1 MTASPSS
8 GSVHAGPRAHLV
20 QIASTWEDPAA
31 NREKLL
37 DLLDTIDPAPREGD
51 LILLPEMFDTGFSMN
66 LAATADKGNAT
77 LHALAEIAQEH
88 RVTVQGG
95 RTVHDCHCDRGSN
108 TMSVVAHD
116 AALGSRL
123 LCEYRKVHLFTLTGE
138 DRAIA
143 PGTRIETY
151 DWEFP
156 DSGAEG
162 GAGRDRLK
170 VCPIICY
177 DLRFPELFRKGLLQ
191 GAEVFAVGA
200 CWPAKRIHHWRA
212 LLIARAIEN
221 QAFVLGVT
229 RTGSEPGVTY
239 SGGTI
244 AIDPT
249 GQVLGELGP
258 DEGVLSVEI
267 DPRTLRAWRGA
278 FPAWKEHRLLS

>member
-1 MTASPSS
+1 MSTA
-8 GSVHAGPRAHLV
+8 HALPPASPRAHLI
-20 QIASTWEDPAA
+20 QIASAWEDPAA
-31 NREKLL
+31 NRERLL
-37 DLLDTIDPAPREGD
+37 DLIDAIDPAPREGD
-51 LILLPEMFDTGFSMN
+51 LILLPEMFDTGFSTN
-66 LAATADKGNAT
+66 LAVTADKGNAT

-95 RTVHDCHCDRGSN
+95 RTVHDCHCSHGSN

-116 AALGSRL
+116 AQMGSRL
-123 LCEYRKVHLFTLTGE
+123 LCEYRKIHPFALTGE

-143 PGTRIETY
+143 PGTRVETY
-151 DWEFP
+151 DWTFP
-156 DSGAEG
+156 SSPNA
-162 GAGRDRLK
+162 DRLK
-170 VCPIICY
+170 VCPVICY

-229 RTGSEPGVTY
+229 RTGREPGVEY
-239 SGGTI
+239 AGGTI

-249 GQVLGELGP
+249 GKVLGELGP

-267 DPRTLRAWRGA
+267 NPGTLRDWRGA
-278 FPAWKEHRLLS
+278 FPAWKEHRLLT